1 MWSTDPLLKNTVV
14 HVVQL
19 QGLFW
24 ADLEKPDNL
33 YKEGML
39 HSKKFRIYESKETH
53 YPLPEIDSV
62 HLDVVFTVEQAFH
75 HSFEWRC

>member
-39 HSKKFRIYESKETH
+39 DSKKIQNLWE
-53 YPLPEIDSV
+53 
-62 HLDVVFTVEQAFH
+62 
-75 HSFEWRC
+75 